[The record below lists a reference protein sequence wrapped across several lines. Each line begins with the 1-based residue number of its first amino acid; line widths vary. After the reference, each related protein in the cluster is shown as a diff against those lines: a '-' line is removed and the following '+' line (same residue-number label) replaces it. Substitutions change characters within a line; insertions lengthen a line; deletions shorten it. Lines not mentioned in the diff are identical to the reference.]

1 MIDMLRKYEI
11 GEGNGCEEIVKC
23 LLSFI
28 LLLSF
33 TGTLVQAEETTS
45 MSVEKAIQVFK
56 QQGKTKGTVEG
67 YIVGYTQSPS
77 KYTKD
82 PAKFDDTNVALLI
95 RQMKRIQTKSCLF
108 SYQKAM

>member
-56 QQGKTKGTVEG
+56 QQGKNEG
-67 YIVGYTQSPS
+67 DSGRVHRRIY
-77 KYTKD
+77 
-82 PAKFDDTNVALLI
+82 AKSFEI
-95 RQMKRIQTKSCLF
+95 HERSG
-108 SYQKAM
+108 

>member
-1 MIDMLRKYEI
+1 MA
-11 GEGNGCEEIVKC
+11 VKK
-23 LLSFI
+23 LLSVFLSFI

-67 YIVGYTQSPS
+67 ISL
-77 KYTKD
+77 D
-82 PAKFDDTNVALLI
+82 I
-95 RQMKRIQTKSCLF
+95 RKVLRNTRKIRLSLMIQT
-108 SYQKAM
+108 

>member
-1 MIDMLRKYEI
+1 MA
-11 GEGNGCEEIVKC
+11 VKK
-23 LLSFI
+23 LLSIFLSFI

-77 KYTKD
+77 E
-82 PAKFDDTNVALLI
+82 I
-95 RQMKRIQTKSCLF
+95 HERSG
-108 SYQKAM
+108 